1 MQGMQRVRE
10 LLGRRWSRQRQRQR
24 LAVPK
29 LLVLRR
35 RRRTLKLLLL
45 LRIELL
51 LALQET
57 LLQLLGP
64 HGLQPV
70 PPIPDRVVR
79 PARQALRNDEPAMP

>member
-1 MQGMQRVRE
+1 MQRVRE

-29 LLVLRR
+29 LLLLLRR

-45 LRIELL
+45 LLRKELL

-79 PARQALRNDEPAMP
+79 PARQPPRNDEPAMP

>member
-10 LLGRRWSRQRQRQR
+10 LLGRRWSRQQQRQR

-29 LLVLRR
+29 LLLLRR
-35 RRRTLKLLLL
+35 RRRTLKLLL

-79 PARQALRNDEPAMP
+79 PARQALRNDVPAMP